1 MAEGGGAMVSMSYV
15 AWMTE
20 FMTSCGVSRAALLQG
35 TGLEDLDLSE
45 PGSIS
50 DAQHICLLRNA
61 LQLSHEPALGLAL
74 GSNRPIS
81 TFDSLGFAMLC
92 SETLR
97 EAILMGCQYQKVPGR
112 FSGRL
117 VFLSLRTE
125 GDEAVLEV
133 EAAEAP
139 DDLVLF
145 AVEDMLG
152 SILSVTRW
160 VTGRPL
166 PLREIRCGFPRPD
179 HSEAYR
185 QYLPCPVVFDAP
197 RTQVRFDAAFL
208 GTPLPMASSN
218 AARIYRAQ
226 CEKLINADGGCE
238 DEWVRNIRTQ
248 MLMFSDRLLSPEE
261 CAARLGV
268 SPRTLRRR
276 LEERGMSYKG
286 IVDDVRAG
294 LARSY
299 LASSRLSVEAIAER
313 LGFSEPTSFT
323 RAFRRWT
330 GMSPRE
336 FRKRESAAA
345 WPSLSGS
352 GD

>member
-1 MAEGGGAMVSMSYV
+1 MVSMSYV

-20 FMTSCGVSRAALLQG
+20 FMTSYGISRASLLKG
-35 TGLEDLDLSE
+35 TGLESRDLSE
-45 PGSIS
+45 PGGIS

-61 LQLSHEPALGLAL
+61 LQLSRDPVLGLAL
-74 GSNRPIS
+74 GTHRPIS
-81 TFDSLGFAMLC
+81 TFDSVGFAMLC

-97 EAILMGCQYQKVPGR
+97 EAILMGCQYQKVSGR

-133 EAAEAP
+133 EAAVAP

-166 PLREIRCGFPRPD
+166 PLREIRCGFPRPAHD
-179 HSEAYR
+179 EAYR
-185 QYLPCPVVFDAP
+185 QYFPCPVVFDAP

-208 GTPLPMASSN
+208 DTRLPMASSH
-218 AARIYRAQ
+218 AARVYRAQ
-226 CEKLINADGGCE
+226 CEKLINADAGDE
-238 DEWVRNIRTQ
+238 NEWVRNIRTEI
-248 MLMFSDRLLSPEE
+248 LMFSDRPVPLEE

-276 LEERGMSYKG
+276 LEEQGMSYKG

-299 LASSRLSVEAIAER
+299 LKSSRLSVDSIAER
-313 LGFSEPTSFT
+313 LGFSDPTSFT

-336 FRKRESAAA
+336 FRKREAGTSS
-345 WPSLSGS
+345 SLLG
-352 GD
+352 GG

>member
-1 MAEGGGAMVSMSYV
+1 MVSMSYV

-20 FMTSCGVSRAALLQG
+20 FMTSYGISRAALLKG
-35 TGLEDLDLSE
+35 TGLENRDLSD
-45 PGSIS
+45 PGGIT
-50 DAQHICLLRNA
+50 DAQHIFLLRNA
-61 LQLSHEPALGLAL
+61 LQLSRDPALGLAL
-74 GSNRPIS
+74 GINRPIS

-133 EAAEAP
+133 EVAVAP

-160 VTGRPL
+160 VTGRSL
-166 PLREIRCGFPRPD
+166 PLREIRCGFPCPA
-179 HSEAYR
+179 HAEAYHK
-185 QYLPCPVVFDAP
+185 YLPCPITFDAP
-197 RTQVRFDAAFL
+197 RTQVRFDAVFL
-208 GTPLPMASSN
+208 GTRLPMASSN
-218 AARIYRAQ
+218 ASRIYRAQ
-226 CEKLINADGGCE
+226 CDKLINADGGDE

-248 MLMFSDRLLSPEE
+248 MLMFSDRPLSLDE

-276 LEERGMSYKG
+276 LEGRGMSYQG

-299 LASSRLSVEAIAER
+299 LESSRLSVETIAER
-313 LGFSEPTSFT
+313 LGFSEPTSFS

-336 FRKRESAAA
+336 FRKRESHAP
-345 WPSLSGS
+345 WLSLLG
-352 GD
+352 GG

>member
-1 MAEGGGAMVSMSYV
+1 MVSMSYV
-15 AWMTE
+15 AWMAE
-20 FMTSCGVSRAALLQG
+20 FMMSYGISRAALLKG
-35 TGLEDLDLSE
+35 TGLENRDFSD
-45 PGSIS
+45 PGGGIS
-50 DAQHICLLRNA
+50 DVQHICLLRNA
-61 LQLSHEPALGLAL
+61 LRLSRDPALGLAL
-74 GSNRPIS
+74 GSNRPIA
-81 TFDSLGFAMLC
+81 TLGSLGFAMLC

-97 EAILMGCQYQKVPGR
+97 EAIQMGCQYQKTSGR

-117 VFLSLRTE
+117 VILSLRTE

-133 EAAEAP
+133 EVRTAP

-152 SILSVTRW
+152 GILSSTRW
-160 VTGRPL
+160 VTGRAM
-166 PLREIRCGFPRPD
+166 PLREIRCGFPRPP
-179 HSEAYR
+179 HGEAYH
-185 QYLPCPVVFDAP
+185 QYFPCPVVFDAP
-197 RTQVRFDAAFL
+197 RTQVRFDASFL
-208 GTPLPMASSN
+208 ATRLPMASSN
-218 AARIYRAQ
+218 AARVYRAQ
-226 CEKLINADGGCE
+226 CEKLINAAAGGE

-248 MLMFSDRLLSPEE
+248 MLMFSARPLSLEE

-276 LEERGMSYKG
+276 LEGRGMSYQG

-299 LASSRLSVEAIAER
+299 LESSRLSVETIAER
-313 LGFSEPTSFT
+313 LGFSEPTSFS

-336 FRKRESAAA
+336 FRKRESHAP
-345 WPSLSGS
+345 WLSLLG
-352 GD
+352 GG

>member
-1 MAEGGGAMVSMSYV
+1 MVSMSYV
-15 AWMTE
+15 AWMVE
-20 FMTSCGVSRAALLQG
+20 FMASSGISRAALLKG
-35 TGLEDLDLSE
+35 TGLESRDLSE
-45 PGSIS
+45 PGGIS

-61 LQLSHEPALGLAL
+61 LQLSRDPALGLAL
-74 GSNRPIS
+74 GSDRPIS

-97 EAILMGCQYQKVPGR
+97 EAIQMGCQYQKVPGR

-133 EAAEAP
+133 KAAVAP

-166 PLREIRCGFPRPD
+166 PLREIRCGYPRPA
-179 HSEAYR
+179 HGESYR
-185 QYLPCPVVFDAP
+185 QYLPCPVGFDAP

-208 GTPLPMASSN
+208 DTRLPMASSN

-226 CEKLINADGGCE
+226 CEKLINADGGGE

-248 MLMFSDRLLSPEE
+248 MLLFSDRPISLEE

-276 LEERGMSYKG
+276 LKERGASYKG
-286 IVDDVRAG
+286 IVDDVRAE

-299 LASSRLSVEAIAER
+299 LESSRLSVEAIAER
-313 LGFSEPTSFT
+313 LGFSDPTCFT

-336 FRKRESAAA
+336 FRKRESRAP
-345 WPSLSGS
+345 WPSLFGQ
-352 GD
+352 G